1 MFNNTLI
8 VHFMDIYSHLF
19 YHGIKLRM
27 TTDEYKYIRSLRKYK
42 INSNSIAL
50 V

>member
-27 TTDEYKYIRSLRKYK
+27 TDEYKYIRSLRKYK